1 MTTTFTK
8 EVFSTTYKDDYA
20 DSASYHRILFNSGR
34 ALQARELTQ
43 LQTII
48 QKEIERLGR
57 NIFKEGASVLPG
69 GQTIN
74 TRYEFVKIDPTSN
87 ALPAGSIVGQE
98 WTETGTGIKVRILE
112 VVEASGSDPR
122 TFYVAYTNTA
132 GGSSGS
138 DPVRLTPGASFNNG
152 LGDTQIVQVTNTT
165 ANPATGR
172 ACRISV
178 AEGAFFVQGHFVYVK
193 PQSLIVDKFNN
204 KPTKTVG
211 FLVTQ
216 DIVTASDTSALYDNC
231 LLYTSPSPRDR
242 G

>member
-8 EVFSTTYKDDYA
+8 EVFATTYKDDYA

-98 WTETGTGIKVRILE
+98 WTETGTGE
-112 VVEASGSDPR
+112 R
-122 TFYVAYTNTA
+122 T
-132 GGSSGS
+132 
-138 DPVRLTPGASFNNG
+138 
-152 LGDTQIVQVTNTT
+152 QQ
-165 ANPATGR
+165 
-172 ACRISV
+172 
-178 AEGAFFVQGHFVYVK
+178 
-193 PQSLIVDKFNN
+193 
-204 KPTKTVG
+204 
-211 FLVTQ
+211 
-216 DIVTASDTSALYDNC
+216 
-231 LLYTSPSPRDR
+231 
-242 G
+242 